1 MCSKCVRGYALR
13 RCKNKPLSMLL
24 YIIAQDRASPSVV
37 MAVRGTWSLADF
49 VTGVVAVPQWPTGA
63 CLERCSAIHL
73 AALPE
78 HGTDFVITVSS
89 TPKLETIGHIRR
101 WSVTAFAGPSVVCSL
116 SPTFVDF
123 CQAIQ
128 ARSQNAEYH
137 SRVSR

>member
-1 MCSKCVRGYALR
+1 MREGLC
-13 RCKNKPLSMLL
+13 
-24 YIIAQDRASPSVV
+24 I
-37 MAVRGTWSLADF
+37 
-49 VTGVVAVPQWPTGA
+49 
-63 CLERCSAIHL
+63 
-73 AALPE
+73 AALQEQAAQHATVHHSTGPGKPFGGDGRARHLE
-78 HGTDFVITVSS
+78 PGRFCDWRCGGAPMADWCLPGEVLGHTSCSIARAWHRFVITVSS